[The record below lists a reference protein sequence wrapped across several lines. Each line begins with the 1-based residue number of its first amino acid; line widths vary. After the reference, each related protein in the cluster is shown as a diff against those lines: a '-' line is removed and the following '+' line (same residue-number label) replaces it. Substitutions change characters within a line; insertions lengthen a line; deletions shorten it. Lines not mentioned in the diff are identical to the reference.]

1 MKSTALIKMPDM
13 AITKVPR
20 RTLKKSSLFSEGLK
34 KNEDFMDK
42 FLEVYEKQMERIHKL
57 MVMNDALQK
66 ENEEL
71 KSQQK
76 LIPQNIIEKKPK
88 EEKEKMLDA
97 ISYDKLKQLSTYMRV
112 IFGYDLERVAYRNAL
127 VHMLYTLYQLKGQAT
142 PEQLF
147 ASADLTEVTGFR
159 YVRYL
164 KRTRFIEYR
173 PTNKKGYYIISEAGK
188 MFIRGEFRNDKEFCE
203 KLGVERVYLWMHD

>member
-13 AITKVPR
+13 AIAKVPK
-20 RTLKKSSLFSEGLK
+20 RTLKKTSLFSEGIK

-57 MVMNDALQK
+57 MVMNDALQR

-71 KSQQK
+71 KSTQK
-76 LIPQNIIEKKPK
+76 LIPQNVFEKKPK

-97 ISYDKLKQLSTYMRV
+97 ISYDKLKQLSTYLRD
-112 IFGYDLERVAYRNAL
+112 IFGYDLECVAYRNAL

-147 ASADLTEVTGFR
+147 ASAYLTEVSGYR
-159 YVRYL
+159 YAKFL
-164 KRTRFIEYR
+164 KRARLIEYR
-173 PTNKKGYYIISEAGK
+173 PTNKKGYYVISEAGK
-188 MFIRGEFRNDKEFCE
+188 RFVQGEFTNEKEFCE
-203 KLGVERVYLWMHD
+203 KLGIERVYLWR

>member
-1 MKSTALIKMPDM
+1 MKSTALMKLPDL
-13 AITKVPR
+13 AITKVPK
-20 RTLKKSSLFSEGLK
+20 RTLKKSSVFNEGLK
-34 KNEDFMDK
+34 QNEDFMDK

-57 MVMNDALQK
+57 MLMNDALQR

-71 KSQQK
+71 KRNQK
-76 LIPQNIIEKKPK
+76 LIAQTGTEKKPK

-97 ISYDKLKQLSTYMRV
+97 ISYDKLKQLSTNMRE

-147 ASADLTEVTGFR
+147 ASADLTEVSGYR
-159 YVRYL
+159 YATFL
-164 KRTRFIEYR
+164 KRARMIEYR
-173 PTNKKGYYIISEAGK
+173 PTNKKGYYVISEAGK
-188 MFIRGEFRNDKEFCE
+188 MFVRGELSNENEFRE
-203 KLGVERVYLWMHD
+203 KLGVSSVYLWR

>member
-1 MKSTALIKMPDM
+1 MKLPDL
-13 AITKVPR
+13 AITKVPK
-20 RTLKKSSLFSEGLK
+20 RTLKKSSVFNEGLK
-34 KNEDFMDK
+34 QNEDFMDK

-57 MVMNDALQK
+57 MLMNDALQR

-71 KSQQK
+71 KRNQK
-76 LIPQNIIEKKPK
+76 LIAQTGTEKKPK

-97 ISYDKLKQLSTYMRV
+97 ISYDKLKQLSTNMRE

-147 ASADLTEVTGFR
+147 ASADLTEVSGYR
-159 YVRYL
+159 YATFL
-164 KRTRFIEYR
+164 KRARMIEYR
-173 PTNKKGYYIISEAGK
+173 PTNKKGYYVISEAGK
-188 MFIRGEFRNDKEFCE
+188 MFVRGELSNENEFRE
-203 KLGVERVYLWMHD
+203 KLGVSSVYLWR